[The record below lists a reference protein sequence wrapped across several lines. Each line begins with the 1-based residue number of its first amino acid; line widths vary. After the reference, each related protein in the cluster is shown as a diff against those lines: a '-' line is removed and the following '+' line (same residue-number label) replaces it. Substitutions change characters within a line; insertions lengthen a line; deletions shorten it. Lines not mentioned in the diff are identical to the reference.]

1 MKNAFVIFL
10 FVAVACTR
18 EEQRLNRY
26 SETALILRMSQ
37 TDPTRAANPDEFLIT
52 DCNLLIYNAFGDLEE
67 RSFFKGTTV
76 YHTRLL
82 RDVPYTFVAAANLG
96 YALPAL
102 TLEEVRQYRYHLAY
116 PDEYSRGMP
125 MAAVLE
131 NVIPGPKTEL
141 LLERLMA
148 RIDLETDRSGLDP
161 GILVKITDASVGNCP
176 SSVTL
181 FPGSEATDCFTRGFT
196 HSNTEVE
203 GLNQSGGLV
212 SLHVLENCSGSTYV
226 EIKAEYHSDEF
237 HTEPGERISYKI
249 PLEELRRNT
258 VYPVTISL
266 SGKLEGNL
274 SSKEW

>member
-1 MKNAFVIFL
+1 MTIAQALDRVDQQKPNMISADMKISFLIEIDQVIH
-10 FVAVACTR
+10 
-18 EEQRLNRY
+18 EELVLTHEHTLAEEVKPQYDRD
-26 SETALILRMSQ
+26 
-37 TDPTRAANPDEFLIT
+37 TDP
-52 DCNLLIYNAFGDLEE
+52 G
-67 RSFFKGTTV
+67 
-76 YHTRLL
+76 
-82 RDVPYTFVAAANLG
+82 
-96 YALPAL
+96 
-102 TLEEVRQYRYHLAY
+102 
-116 PDEYSRGMP
+116 
-125 MAAVLE
+125 
-131 NVIPGPKTEL
+131 TEL
-141 LLERLMA
+141 IMPSPYDKLYEYWLMA

-212 SLHVLENCSGSTYV
+212 SLYVLENCSGSTYV